1 MCLTLRS
8 YLSTHNSFT
17 MPQLALL
24 LTTFVWGATFPAT
37 KAALE
42 QISPLSFL
50 FLRFLLG
57 LIVVCAVLMLVRRRL
72 VKDSFTLRISL
83 IATGWMFLGYVL
95 QTVGLRFTTASN
107 SAFITVLYVVFVP
120 LFVRRLGAQTWV
132 SNGIALLGLW
142 FLVRPTASANLGD
155 LLTLGSAAA
164 FAAHIVSLERYTR
177 QTDSVSLFAWQLL
190 FMTLSMSGTMWWE
203 NPKLSMFEPTYILVV
218 SLVVTGVLAT
228 GAFAVQMWA
237 QRLLPAQQVALLFA
251 AEPAVAAWLA
261 WYFLGET
268 LDAQGWFGSA
278 MILGGVLFG
287 SWTTGDMSPVH
298 PESAPAHS
306 EGG

>member
-1 MCLTLRS
+1 
-8 YLSTHNSFT
+8 
-17 MPQLALL
+17 MPQFALL

-57 LIVVCAVLMLVRRRL
+57 TIVVYAVLLFFRRPLIRDTAMVRA
-72 VKDSFTLRISL
+72 SL
-83 IATGWMFLGYVL
+83 IATAWLFIGYVL

-120 LFVRRLGAQTWV
+120 LYLLRLGLHTWI
-132 SNGIALLGLW
+132 SNGIALAGLW
-142 FLVRPTASANLGD
+142 LLVRPTASANLGD

-164 FAAHIVSLERYTR
+164 FAAHMVCLERYTR
-177 QTDSVSLFAWQLL
+177 VADPVSLFAWQLL
-190 FMTLSMSGTMWWE
+190 LMTVAMSGAMWWE
-203 NPKLSMFEPTYILVV
+203 QPTLAMFEPSRVLAIG
-218 SLVVTGVLAT
+218 LVVTGILAT

-261 WYFLGET
+261 WYFLGEQ

-278 MILGGVLFG
+278 MILGGVLLG
-287 SWTTGDMSPVH
+287 SWVAGESSPSQ
-298 PESAPAHS
+298 PDSMAARS

>member
-1 MCLTLRS
+1 
-8 YLSTHNSFT
+8 

-50 FLRFLLG
+50 CLRFLLG
-57 LIVVCAVLMLVRRRL
+57 MIVVFAVLLFLRRPLIR
-72 VKDSFTLRISL
+72 DTSMMRASL
-83 IATGWMFLGYVL
+83 IATAWLFIGYVL
-95 QTVGLRFTTASN
+95 QTLGLRFTTASN

-120 LFVRRLGAQTWV
+120 LYLFRLGLHTWV
-132 SNGIALLGLW
+132 SNTIALAGLW
-142 FLVRPTASANLGD
+142 LLVKPTASANLGD

-164 FAAHIVSLERYTR
+164 FAAHMVCLERYTR
-177 QTDSVSLFAWQLL
+177 VADPVSLFVWQLL
-190 FMTLSMSGTMWWE
+190 LMTVAMSGAMWWE
-203 NPKLSMFEPTYILVV
+203 QPTLAMFEPSRVLAIG
-218 SLVVTGVLAT
+218 LVVTGILAT

-261 WYFLGET
+261 WYFLGEQ

-278 MILGGVLFG
+278 MILGGVLLG
-287 SWTTGDMSPVH
+287 SWVIGESSPSQ
-298 PESAPAHS
+298 PDSMAARS
-306 EGG
+306 EGGSSGSEVR

>member
-1 MCLTLRS
+1 
-8 YLSTHNSFT
+8 

-57 LIVVCAVLMLVRRRL
+57 MIVVFAVLLLMRRRL
-72 VKDSFTLRISL
+72 TRDASMVRVSV
-83 IATGWMFLGYVL
+83 IATGWLFLGYVL

-120 LFVRRLGAQTWV
+120 LYLRRLGAYTWV
-132 SNGIALLGLW
+132 SNGIALVGLW

-164 FAAHIVSLERYTR
+164 FAAHMVCLERYTR
-177 QTDSVSLFAWQLL
+177 VADSVSLFAWQLVL
-190 FMTLSMSGTMWWE
+190 MTIAMSGAMWWE
-203 NPKLSMFEPTYILVV
+203 HPTPAMFEPSPVLAVG
-218 SLVVTGVLAT
+218 LVVTGILAT
-228 GAFAVQMWA
+228 GAFAVQIWA

-261 WYFLGET
+261 WYFLGES

-278 MILGGVLFG
+278 MILGGVLLG
-287 SWTTGDMSPVH
+287 SWVTGEESPVH
-298 PESAPAHS
+298 AESVPVRS

>member
-1 MCLTLRS
+1 
-8 YLSTHNSFT
+8 
-17 MPQLALL
+17 MPQFALL

-57 LIVVCAVLMLVRRRL
+57 MIVVFAVLRFFRRPLIRDAAMVRA
-72 VKDSFTLRISL
+72 SL
-83 IATGWMFLGYVL
+83 IATAWLFIGYVL

-120 LFVRRLGAQTWV
+120 LYLLRLGLHTWA
-132 SNGIALLGLW
+132 SNGIALAGLW
-142 FLVRPTASANLGD
+142 LLVRPTASANLGD

-164 FAAHIVSLERYTR
+164 FAAHMVCLERYTR
-177 QTDSVSLFAWQLL
+177 VTDPVSLFAWQLL
-190 FMTLSMSGTMWWE
+190 LMTVAMSGAMWWE
-203 NPKLSMFEPTYILVV
+203 QPTLAMFEPSRVLAVG
-218 SLVVTGVLAT
+218 LVVTGILAT

-261 WYFLGET
+261 WYFLGEH

-278 MILGGVLFG
+278 MILGGVLLG
-287 SWTTGDMSPVH
+287 SWVTGESSPTQQ
-298 PESAPAHS
+298 ESVAARS

>member
-1 MCLTLRS
+1 
-8 YLSTHNSFT
+8 
-17 MPQLALL
+17 MPQFALL
-24 LTTFVWGATFPAT
+24 LTAFVWGATFPAT

-57 LIVVCAVLMLVRRRL
+57 SLVVFGALLLMRRRL
-72 VKDSFTLRISL
+72 TCDAYMVRASA
-83 IATGWMFLGYVL
+83 IATAWLFLGYVL
-95 QTVGLRFTTASN
+95 QTIGLRYTTASN

-120 LFVRRLGAQTWV
+120 LYLRRLGVHTWV

-142 FLVRPTASANLGD
+142 LLVRPTASANLGD

-164 FAAHIVSLERYTR
+164 FAAHMVCLERYSR
-177 QTDSVSLFAWQLL
+177 VADPVSLFAWQLL
-190 FMTLSMSGTMWWE
+190 LMTLAMFGAMWWE
-203 NPKLSMFEPTYILVV
+203 PPTLAMFEPSRVLVV
-218 SLVVTGVLAT
+218 GLVVTGVLAT

-251 AEPAVAAWLA
+251 ADPAVAAWLS
-261 WYFLGET
+261 WYFLGEN

-278 MILGGVLFG
+278 MILGGVLLG
-287 SWTTGDMSPVH
+287 AWVTGESSPAH
-298 PESAPAHS
+298 QESAAAPS

>member
-1 MCLTLRS
+1 
-8 YLSTHNSFT
+8 
-17 MPQLALL
+17 MPQFALL

-57 LIVVCAVLMLVRRRL
+57 MTVVFAVLLFFRRPLIR
-72 VKDSFTLRISL
+72 DTSMMRASL
-83 IATGWMFLGYVL
+83 IATAWLFIGYVL

-120 LFVRRLGAQTWV
+120 LYLLRLGLHTWV
-132 SNGIALLGLW
+132 SNGIALAGLW
-142 FLVRPTASANLGD
+142 LLVRPTASANLGD

-164 FAAHIVSLERYTR
+164 FAAHMVCLERYTR
-177 QTDSVSLFAWQLL
+177 VADSVSLFAWQLVL
-190 FMTLSMSGTMWWE
+190 MTVAMSGVMWWE
-203 NPKLSMFEPTYILVV
+203 QPTLAMFEPSRVLAVG
-218 SLVVTGVLAT
+218 LVVTGILAT

-261 WYFLGET
+261 WYFLGEH

-278 MILGGVLFG
+278 MILGGVLLG
-287 SWTTGDMSPVH
+287 SWVTAGPS
-298 PESAPAHS
+298 PAHQESVTARS

>member
-1 MCLTLRS
+1 
-8 YLSTHNSFT
+8 
-17 MPQLALL
+17 MPQFALL
-24 LTTFVWGATFPAT
+24 LTTLVWGATFPAT

-50 FLRFLLG
+50 FLRFFLG
-57 LIVVCAVLMLVRRRL
+57 MIVVLMVLSLMRRRL
-72 VKDSFTLRISL
+72 VTDVRMLRISL
-83 IATGWMFLGYVL
+83 IATGWLFLGYVW

-120 LFVRRLGAQTWV
+120 LYLRRLGLQTWV
-132 SNGIALLGLW
+132 SNGIALAGLW

-164 FAAHIVSLERYTR
+164 FAAHIVCLERYTR
-177 QTDSVSLFAWQLL
+177 VADPVSLFAWQLV
-190 FMTLSMSGTMWWE
+190 FMTLAMLGMMWWE
-203 NPKLSMFEPTYILVV
+203 HPTSSMFEPTTALIVG
-218 SLVVTGVLAT
+218 LVVTGVFAT

-237 QRLLPAQQVALLFA
+237 QRLLPAQQVALMFA
-251 AEPAVAAWLA
+251 VEPAVAAWLA
-261 WYFLGET
+261 WYFLDET

-278 MILGGVLFG
+278 MILGGVLLG
-287 SWTTGDMSPVH
+287 SWPTGDVSSTQ

-306 EGG
+306 GGS

>member
-1 MCLTLRS
+1 
-8 YLSTHNSFT
+8 

-50 FLRFLLG
+50 CLRFLLG
-57 LIVVCAVLMLVRRRL
+57 MIVVFAVLLFLRRPLIR
-72 VKDSFTLRISL
+72 DTSMMRASL
-83 IATGWMFLGYVL
+83 IATAWLFIGYVL

-120 LFVRRLGAQTWV
+120 LYLFRLGLHTWV
-132 SNGIALLGLW
+132 SNTIALAGLW
-142 FLVRPTASANLGD
+142 LLVKPTASANLGD

-164 FAAHIVSLERYTR
+164 FAAHMVCLERYTR
-177 QTDSVSLFAWQLL
+177 VADPVSLFVWQLL
-190 FMTLSMSGTMWWE
+190 LMTVAMSGAMWWE
-203 NPKLSMFEPTYILVV
+203 QPTLAMFEPSRVLAIG
-218 SLVVTGVLAT
+218 LVVTGILAT

-261 WYFLGET
+261 WYFLGEQ

-278 MILGGVLFG
+278 MILGGVLLG
-287 SWTTGDMSPVH
+287 SWVTGESSPSQ
-298 PESAPAHS
+298 PDSMAARL
-306 EGG
+306 EGGSSGSEVR

>member
-1 MCLTLRS
+1 
-8 YLSTHNSFT
+8 

-57 LIVVCAVLMLVRRRL
+57 MLVVFAVLLLMRRAVARDAGMVRM
-72 VKDSFTLRISL
+72 SL
-83 IATGWMFLGYVL
+83 IASGWLFLGYVL
-95 QTVGLRFTTASN
+95 QTVGLHLTTASN

-120 LFVRRLGAQTWV
+120 LYLRRLSAHTWV
-132 SNGIALLGLW
+132 SNGIALSGLW
-142 FLVRPTASANLGD
+142 FLVKPTASANLGD

-164 FAAHIVSLERYTR
+164 FAAHMVCLERYTR
-177 QTDSVSLFAWQLL
+177 VTDSVSLFAWQLVM
-190 FMTLSMSGTMWWE
+190 MTMAMSVAMWWE
-203 NPKLSMFEPTYILVV
+203 HPAAAMFEPSRVLVV
-218 SLVVTGVLAT
+218 GLVVTGVLAT

-237 QRLLPAQQVALLFA
+237 QQLLPAQQVALLFA

-261 WYFLGET
+261 WYFLGEN
-268 LDAQGWFGSA
+268 LDAEGWVGSA
-278 MILGGVLFG
+278 MILGGVLLG
-287 SWTTGDMSPVH
+287 SWATEDTSSTSPK
-298 PESAPAHS
+298 PASVRS

>member
-1 MCLTLRS
+1 
-8 YLSTHNSFT
+8 
-17 MPQLALL
+17 MPQFALL

-57 LIVVCAVLMLVRRRL
+57 MTVVFAVLLFFRRPLIR
-72 VKDSFTLRISL
+72 DTSMMRASL
-83 IATGWMFLGYVL
+83 IATAWLFIGYVL

-120 LFVRRLGAQTWV
+120 LYLLRLGLHTWV
-132 SNGIALLGLW
+132 SNGIALAGLW
-142 FLVRPTASANLGD
+142 LLVRPTASANLGD

-164 FAAHIVSLERYTR
+164 FAAHMVCLERYTR
-177 QTDSVSLFAWQLL
+177 VADPVSLFAWQLVL
-190 FMTLSMSGTMWWE
+190 MTVAMSGVMWWE
-203 NPKLSMFEPTYILVV
+203 QPTLAMFEPSRVLAVG
-218 SLVVTGVLAT
+218 LVVTGILAT

-261 WYFLGET
+261 WYFLGEQ

-278 MILGGVLFG
+278 MILGGVLLG
-287 SWTTGDMSPVH
+287 SWVTGESSPAQPDSV
-298 PESAPAHS
+298 AARS